1 MATITITIN
10 TESDSD
16 LKDSLSLILG
26 LIEGKKLG
34 EKKTAADLIEP
45 SPDTTPL
52 PPSSPVK
59 ENQIELPGYAVC
71 NTCHVYKKIVAK
83 GKCGYCYQKERA
95 FLKEEERKKKT
106 RDVWET
112 RWGGKTEDSYRK
124 QEDTYNRIVREIQ
137 HSLTCD
143 NPNCFNMTI
152 GKYPTVMVK
161 AGNHKYCCS
170 QCAQEGEVFF
180 NGGDYEYRKD
190 GNQTEGIRID
200 GQKKDPGGRLL
211 RRTHRTPKRYR
222 A

>member
-95 FLKEEERKKKT
+95 FLKEEERKKKPVT
-106 RDVWET
+106 S
-112 RWGGKTEDSYRK
+112 GKPDGEEKPKIRTGSRK
-124 QEDTYNRIVREIQ
+124 IHITG
-137 HSLTCD
+137 SS
-143 NPNCFNMTI
+143 
-152 GKYPTVMVK
+152 GKYNTV
-161 AGNHKYCCS
+161 
-170 QCAQEGEVFF
+170 
-180 NGGDYEYRKD
+180 
-190 GNQTEGIRID
+190 
-200 GQKKDPGGRLL
+200 
-211 RRTHRTPKRYR
+211 
-222 A
+222 